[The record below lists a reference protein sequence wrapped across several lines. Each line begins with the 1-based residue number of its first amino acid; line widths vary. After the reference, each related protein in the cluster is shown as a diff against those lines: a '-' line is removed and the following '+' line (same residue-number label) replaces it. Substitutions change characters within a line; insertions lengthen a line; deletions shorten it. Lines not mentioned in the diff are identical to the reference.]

1 MIVDENKNKVVEIK
15 TGTTKVIEFK
25 PLASAIKFAALCGV
39 IAVAVYVTKNP
50 NYLWWLAAWIII
62 D

>member
-1 MIVDENKNKVVEIK
+1 MDENKNKVVEIK

-39 IAVAVYVTKNP
+39 IAAAVYVTKTR
-50 NYLWWLAAWIII
+50 IIYGGWQHG
-62 D
+62 